1 MNEPCGAL
9 QTSHCL
15 QTDAYPA
22 HSSELMTTVRTTL
35 GIAFACMFFALAPWM
50 LDLAN
55 LRFATD
61 LLVYLSLAAMWNLL
75 AGFGGLIS
83 VGQQAYVGI
92 GGYAF
97 FVCLAFFGLPLP
109 VSILAGMAFSA
120 AAALVFAPLLLRLK
134 GPHFAIGTWVM
145 AELCLLA
152 VANTPYLG
160 GGSGMSLPASIAR
173 QIAADRAG
181 REAVIFFC
189 ALLLAFSSI
198 AGSYLLLRSKW
209 GLALTAL
216 RDSERAAESL
226 GVDTR
231 RIKLA
236 VFVGCAAMTGAVG
249 SVVFLSKLR
258 MTPDSAFSLIDWTAY
273 VVFIVIIGGIGRIEG
288 PILGTIV
295 FFASRG
301 SLADLGP
308 LYITVLGLVAIIVM
322 LKAPQGLWGLVAERY
337 QIDIFP
343 VRRRMRSIESST
355 KQ

>member
-1 MNEPCGAL
+1 MNETSEAL
-9 QTSHCL
+9 PASRSR
-15 QTDAYPA
+15 TDAHPA
-22 HSSELMTTVRTTL
+22 DSSELLVTLRTTL
-35 GIAFACMFFALAPWM
+35 GIVCVGILLASAPLM
-50 LDLAN
+50 LDLAA
-55 LRFATD
+55 LRFTTEF
-61 LLVYLSLAAMWNLL
+61 LIYLSLAAIWNLL
-75 AGFGGLIS
+75 AGYGGLIS

-97 FVCLAFFGLPLP
+97 VVSLAFFGLPLP
-109 VSILAGMAFSA
+109 VSILVGLALSA

-160 GGSGMSLPASIAR
+160 GGSGMSLPATVAR
-173 QIAADRAG
+173 RIAADRAD
-181 REAVIFFC
+181 REAVIYFC
-189 ALLLAFSSI
+189 ALLLAFSSV

-209 GLALTAL
+209 GLALTAM
-216 RDSERAAESL
+216 RDSERSAESL

-236 VFVGCAAMTGAVG
+236 VFVGCAAMAGAIGCVI
-249 SVVFLSKLR
+249 FLSKLR

-288 PILGTIV
+288 PIVGTIV
-295 FFASRG
+295 FFALRG

-308 LYITVLGLVAIIVM
+308 LYLIVLGLVAILVM

-337 QIDIFP
+337 EIEIFP
-343 VRRRMRSIESST
+343 VGRRAR
-355 KQ
+355 

>member
-1 MNEPCGAL
+1 MNETSGAL
-9 QTSHCL
+9 QTGRSRI
-15 QTDAYPA
+15 DAHPA
-22 HSSELMTTVRTTL
+22 SSSELQVTVRTTL
-35 GIAFACMFFALAPWM
+35 GIVCVCMLFTSAPWI
-50 LDLAN
+50 LDLAA
-55 LRFATD
+55 LRFSTD
-61 LLVYLSLAAMWNLL
+61 FLVYLSLAAIWNLL
-75 AGFGGLIS
+75 AGYGGLIS

-97 FVCLAFFGLPLP
+97 FASLVFFGLPLP
-109 VSILAGMAFSA
+109 ASILVGMASSV

-152 VANTPYLG
+152 VANMPYLG
-160 GGSGMSLPASIAR
+160 GGSGMSLPANIAR

-189 ALLLAFSSI
+189 ALLLASSSI

-209 GLALTAL
+209 GLALTAM

-231 RIKLA
+231 RIKVA
-236 VFVGCAAMTGAVG
+236 VFVGCAAMAGAVG
-249 SVVFLSKLR
+249 CVVFLSKLR

-288 PILGTIV
+288 PIVGTIV
-295 FFASRG
+295 FFALRG
-301 SLADLGP
+301 FLADLGP
-308 LYITVLGLVAIIVM
+308 LYLIVLGLVAILVM
-322 LKAPQGLWGLVAERY
+322 LKAPQGLWGLVAERFR
-337 QIDIFP
+337 IEIFP
-343 VRRRMRSIESST
+343 VGRQLR
-355 KQ
+355 

>member
-1 MNEPCGAL
+1 MNETSGAL
-9 QTSHCL
+9 QASRS
-15 QTDAYPA
+15 QGDAA
-22 HSSELMTTVRTTL
+22 HAGSSELRVTVRTTL
-35 GIAFACMFFALAPWM
+35 GIVCVCMVLASAPWM
-50 LDLAN
+50 LDLAS
-55 LRFATD
+55 LRFTTD
-61 LLVYLSLAAMWNLL
+61 FLVYLSLAAIWNLL
-75 AGFGGLIS
+75 AGYGGMIS

-97 FVCLAFFGLPLP
+97 FASLVFFGLPLP
-109 VSILAGMAFSA
+109 VSILVGLALSA

-152 VANTPYLG
+152 VANAPYLG
-160 GGSGMSLPASIAR
+160 GGAGMSLPASIAK

-181 REAVIFFC
+181 REAVIFVC

-198 AGSYLLLRSKW
+198 AGAYLLLRSKW
-209 GLALTAL
+209 GLALTAM

-226 GVDTR
+226 GVDTQ

-236 VFVGCAAMTGAVG
+236 VFVGCAAMAGAVG
-249 SVVFLSKLR
+249 CFVFLSKLR

-273 VVFIVIIGGIGRIEG
+273 VVFIVIIGGIGRIKG
-288 PILGTIV
+288 PIVGTIG
-295 FFASRG
+295 FFALRG

-308 LYITVLGLVAIIVM
+308 LYLIVLGLVAILVM

-337 QIDIFP
+337 QIEVFP
-343 VRRRMRSIESST
+343 VSRRVPLLPRRS
-355 KQ
+355 

>member
-1 MNEPCGAL
+1 MNETSEAL
-9 QTSHCL
+9 PASRSR
-15 QTDAYPA
+15 TDAHPA
-22 HSSELMTTVRTTL
+22 DSSELLVTLRTTL
-35 GIAFACMFFALAPWM
+35 GIVCVGILLASAPLM
-50 LDLAN
+50 LDLAA
-55 LRFATD
+55 LRFTTEF
-61 LLVYLSLAAMWNLL
+61 LIYLSLAAIWNLL

-97 FVCLAFFGLPLP
+97 VVSLAFFGLPLS
-109 VSILAGMAFSA
+109 VSILVGFALST

-160 GGSGMSLPASIAR
+160 GGSGMSLPATVAR

-181 REAVIFFC
+181 REAVIYFC
-189 ALLLAFSSI
+189 ALLLAFSSV

-209 GLALTAL
+209 GLGLTAM
-216 RDSERAAESL
+216 RDSESSAESL

-236 VFVGCAAMTGAVG
+236 VFVGCAAMAGAIGCVI
-249 SVVFLSKLR
+249 FLSKLR

-288 PILGTIV
+288 PIVGTIV
-295 FFASRG
+295 FFALRG
-301 SLADLGP
+301 SLANLGP
-308 LYITVLGLVAIIVM
+308 LYLIVLGLVAILVM

-337 QIDIFP
+337 KIEIFP
-343 VRRRMRSIESST
+343 VGRRAR
-355 KQ
+355 

>member
-1 MNEPCGAL
+1 MNETSEAL
-9 QTSHCL
+9 PASRSRI
-15 QTDAYPA
+15 DAHPA
-22 HSSELMTTVRTTL
+22 DSSELLVTVRTTL
-35 GIAFACMFFALAPWM
+35 GIVCVCMFLACAPWM
-50 LDLAN
+50 LDLAA
-55 LRFATD
+55 LRFTTD
-61 LLVYLSLAAMWNLL
+61 FLIYLSLAAIWNLL
-75 AGFGGLIS
+75 AGYGGLIS

-97 FVCLAFFGLPLP
+97 FVSLAFFGLPLS
-109 VSILAGMAFSA
+109 VSILVGLALSA

-152 VANTPYLG
+152 VANMPYLG
-160 GGSGMSLPASIAR
+160 GGSGMSLPASVAR

-209 GLALTAL
+209 GLALTAM
-216 RDSERAAESL
+216 RDSERSAESL

-236 VFVGCAAMTGAVG
+236 VFVGCAAMAGAVG
-249 SVVFLSKLR
+249 CVVFLSKLR

-273 VVFIVIIGGIGRIEG
+273 VVFIVIIGGIGRVEG
-288 PILGTIV
+288 PIVGTVV
-295 FFASRG
+295 FFALRG

-308 LYITVLGLVAIIVM
+308 LYLIVLGLVAIFVM
-322 LKAPQGLWGLVAERY
+322 LKAPQGLWGLVAEWCE
-337 QIDIFP
+337 IEIFP
-343 VRRRMRSIESST
+343 VARRAR
-355 KQ
+355 